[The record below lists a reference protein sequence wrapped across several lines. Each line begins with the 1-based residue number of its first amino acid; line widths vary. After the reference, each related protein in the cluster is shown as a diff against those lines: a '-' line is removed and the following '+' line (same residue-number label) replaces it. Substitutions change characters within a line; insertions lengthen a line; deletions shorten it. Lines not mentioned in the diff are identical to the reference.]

1 MVDKLLQNQVIEAI
15 AFALAKAKESGE
27 LTISTIPGLFVEPP
41 KRPEWGDFSSN
52 VAMTVASHV
61 RQPPLKVA
69 ELLAAELRT
78 QFSDLFIR
86 VDVAP
91 PGFLN
96 LTLHPIRWMQVLQ
109 MIQTNGSSYG
119 ASHIGKGKRI
129 LLEFVSANPT
139 GPLHVGHG
147 RGAALGQA
155 IARLLEAVG
164 FTVSREYYIND
175 AGRQLQ
181 LLGRSVYA
189 RYREHWGETSTFPED
204 GYHGDYIKIV
214 AESVARIHGRALLE
228 GPSDV
233 AETLCS
239 QLAGQMLLDRI
250 KGDLA
255 IFGVDFESWFSETS
269 LHTTGL
275 IQQAL
280 NELRQKGLVIQ
291 EEGAWWF
298 VSSQFGDEK
307 DRVVQ
312 KQDGSYTY
320 LAADIAY
327 HRQKLERGFD
337 TLINI
342 WGADHHGYIAR
353 MEATVQAF
361 GYAKETLRI
370 VLVQMVS
377 LLRGGEKVEM
387 SKRAGEFVTL
397 REVLEEVGS
406 DAAKFFFL
414 MRRADTHLDF
424 DLELAKQQSSDNPV
438 YYVQYAHARL
448 ASLFRVA
455 QERQVSLPAVQDVDH
470 TFLVQDEELGL
481 IKTLAQY
488 PFVVEGSAIALEP
501 HRVTFY
507 LQELAAQLHAYY
519 NKNRVLPSVDS
530 AVKIEN
536 TDDNGELG
544 SNGKTLESGL
554 GQEPTYECI
563 PPALTAARLALLRQ
577 VQTVICNGLTLL
589 GVSAPEKM

>member
-1 MVDKLLQNQVIEAI
+1 MVEDILQNQVIEAI
-15 AFALAKAKESGE
+15 TVVLGRAKESGE
-27 LTISTIPGLFVEPP
+27 LSIVTTPSLIVEPP

-52 VAMTVASHV
+52 VAMALASQV
-61 RQPPLKVA
+61 RQSPLQVA
-69 ELLAAELRT
+69 GVLAEGLRT
-78 QFSDLFIR
+78 QFPDLFAR
-86 VDVAP
+86 VGVAP

-96 LTLHPIRWMQVLQ
+96 MTLHPIRWMQVLQ
-109 MIQTNGSSYG
+109 TIQDNGSSYG
-119 ASHIGKGKRI
+119 TSHIGKGKRI

-155 IARLLEAVG
+155 IATLLEAVG

-189 RYREHWGETSTFPED
+189 RYREQWGEPSSFPDD
-204 GYHGDYIKIV
+204 GYHGNYIKTV
-214 AESVARIHGRALLE
+214 AESVAKSHGRTLLDC
-228 GPSDV
+228 PSEV
-233 AETLCS
+233 AETRCS
-239 QLAGQMLLDRI
+239 QLASQILLDGI
-250 KGDLA
+250 KEDLA
-255 IFGVDFESWFSETS
+255 TFGVDFETWFSETS
-269 LHTTGL
+269 LHTKGL

-280 NELRQKGLVIQ
+280 DELRQKELVIQ
-291 EEGAWWF
+291 KDGAWWF
-298 VSSQFGDEK
+298 RSSQFGDEK
-307 DRVVQ
+307 DRVVH

-337 TLINI
+337 TLVNI
-342 WGADHHGYIAR
+342 WGADHHGYIPR

-397 REVLEEVGS
+397 REVLEEVGA

-414 MRRADTHLDF
+414 MRRADSHLDF
-424 DLELAKQQSSDNPV
+424 DLDLAKQQSSDNPV

-455 QERQVSLPAVQDVDH
+455 HERQVSLPAVQDVDH
-470 TFLVQDEELGL
+470 TLLVHNEELGL

-488 PFVVEGSAIALEP
+488 PLVVEGSAIALEP

-507 LQELAAQLHAYY
+507 LQELAAQTHAYY
-519 NKNRVLPSVDS
+519 NKNRVLPSV
-530 AVKIEN
+530 E
-536 TDDNGELG
+536 
-544 SNGKTLESGL
+544 SNGKSGDTRHRGESASNGKAFELGL
-554 GQEPTYECI
+554 EPTYEYI

-577 VQTVICNGLTLL
+577 VQTVIGNGLTLL
-589 GVSAPEKM
+589 GISSPEKM

>member
-1 MVDKLLQNQVIEAI
+1 VEALLQNQVIEAI
-15 AFALAKAKESGE
+15 SVALGKVKESGE
-27 LTISTIPGLFVEPP
+27 LSIATIPSIFVEPP

-52 VAMTVASHV
+52 VAMTLASQV
-61 RQPPLKVA
+61 RQSPLKVA
-69 ELLAAELRT
+69 GVLATGLRAQFPEL
-78 QFSDLFIR
+78 FVR

-109 MIQTNGSSYG
+109 TIQDNGSSFG
-119 ASHIGKGKRI
+119 VSSIGKGKRI

-155 IARLLEAVG
+155 IATLLEAVG

-189 RYREHWGETSTFPED
+189 RYREHCGESSTFPED
-204 GYHGDYIKIV
+204 GYHGDYIKTV
-214 AESVARIHGRALLE
+214 AESVARTHGRALLDS
-228 GPSDV
+228 PSDV
-233 AETLCS
+233 AETRCA
-239 QLAGQMLLDRI
+239 QLASQILLDRI
-250 KGDLA
+250 KEDLVT
-255 IFGVDFESWFSETS
+255 FGVDFETWFSETS
-269 LHTTGL
+269 LHSKGL

-280 NELRQKGLVIQ
+280 DELRQKGLLTQ

-298 VSSQFGDEK
+298 RSSQFGDEK

-342 WGADHHGYIAR
+342 WGADHHGYIPR

-455 QERQVSLPAVQDVDH
+455 QERQVNLPAIQDVEQ
-470 TFLVQDEELGL
+470 TLLVQDEELGL
-481 IKTLAQY
+481 IKTLSQY
-488 PFVVEGSAIALEP
+488 PFVVEVSATALEP
-501 HRVTFY
+501 HRLTFY

-519 NKNRVLPSVDS
+519 NKNRVLPSVESVGKTGDAGRS
-530 AVKIEN
+530 N
-536 TDDNGELG
+536 ELE
-544 SNGKTLESGL
+544 SNGKASELE
-554 GQEPTYECI
+554 QEHAYECI
-563 PPALTAARLALLRQ
+563 QPALTAARLALLRQ

-589 GVSAPEKM
+589 GISAPEKM